1 MSKIVL
7 DTSVIIDYIDER
19 GSAHVE
25 ASLIFNELS
34 RGNIFS
40 FITHPTLAETYYVS
54 YRIYKKIGLKEP
66 LKVAEKLVRWLYM
79 HPSIEIVENTFDLLH
94 EVAMAKIN
102 FKLSLSDCYVLAASK
117 LYNAKANFKKR
128 EKEMDAV
135 IDELEK
141 NYNILF
147 LEDF

>member
-79 HPSIEIVENTFDLLH
+79 HPSIEIIENTFDLL
-94 EVAMAKIN
+94 
-102 FKLSLSDCYVLAASK
+102 FSL
-117 LYNAKANFKKR
+117 LYFRMDTFRRTANLPAENPHTLVR
-128 EKEMDAV
+128 GGCQYSMH
-135 IDELEK
+135 ITH
-141 NYNILF
+141 
-147 LEDF
+147 